1 MKPLLIALCLWALP
15 CWSQDQLIPFHK
27 IDAERRSMVEDVY
40 YAPTVRILKNP
51 EQVDCELTTL
61 TWVLDRLPLASRL
74 AQALDLGDY
83 GVVANPEEEG
93 AVDIDDREGALAT
106 MRVVYQQ
113 PDIRV
118 YLANGSLES
127 RALPTV
133 DGTGLIVLYYDE
145 AYEGPGLE
153 AELSVFFR
161 LKSDFLHL
169 VTRAFTDQL
178 ERELNRRLVRLIRA
192 ALRLAE
198 NIEKDPEGVFAR
210 LQAVEGVEAAEL
222 EAFEEAF
229 LQR

>member
-1 MKPLLIALCLWALP
+1 
-15 CWSQDQLIPFHK
+15 
-27 IDAERRSMVEDVY
+27 MVEDVY